1 MPRTTNK
8 GVRFTGEELGRV
20 EKLRAQLPEYSS
32 EADLLH
38 HAALLGILVLATY
51 ATRPGQPSYAGYA
64 PDDLAALLKPR
75 LLPAIDFLLERDALP
90 ALFMAQRTG
99 TSAGMATPVTAEAIG
114 RATPI
119 DKAVAADLEG
129 FGTGFIDD

>member
-8 GVRFTGEELGRV
+8 GVRFTDDELERI
-20 EKLRAQLPEYSS
+20 EKLRAQLTEYSS

-51 ATRPGQPSYAGYA
+51 ATRPGMAPYAGYG

-75 LLPAIDFLLERDALP
+75 LMPAIDFLIARGALPMVFTMQLTSGLGAATTAIADPERDGE
-90 ALFMAQRTG
+90 T
-99 TSAGMATPVTAEAIG
+99 T
-114 RATPI
+114 I
-119 DKAVAADLEG
+119 DDAVAEDLEG
-129 FGTGFIDD
+129 LGSGFMDD

>member
-8 GVRFTGEELGRV
+8 GIRFTDAELERI

-38 HAALLGILVLATY
+38 HAALLGILLLATY
-51 ATRPGQPSYAGYA
+51 ATRPDLPLYAGYG

-75 LLPAIDFLLERDALP
+75 LMPAIDFLIERGALP
-90 ALFMAQRTG
+90 MWFLARLDGSTAPV
-99 TSAGMATPVTAEAIG
+99 ATTVTPEEIG
-114 RATPI
+114 A
-119 DKAVAADLEG
+119 
-129 FGTGFIDD
+129 

>member
-8 GVRFTGEELGRV
+8 GIRFTDAELERI

-51 ATRPGQPSYAGYA
+51 ATRPDLPSYAGYA
-64 PDDLAALLKPR
+64 PDDLAALLKLR
-75 LLPAIDFLLERDALP
+75 LIPAIDFLIERDALP
-90 ALFMAQRTG
+90 MLFMARLDGG
-99 TSAGMATPVTAEAIG
+99 TVH
-114 RATPI
+114 RATTVTPEERG
-119 DKAVAADLEG
+119 ATARN
-129 FGTGFIDD
+129 

>member
-8 GVRFTGEELGRV
+8 GIRFTDAELERI

-51 ATRPGQPSYAGYA
+51 ATRPNLPAYAGYA
-64 PDDLAALLKPR
+64 PDDLAALLKLR
-75 LLPAIDFLLERDALP
+75 LMPAIDFLIERDALP
-90 ALFMAQRTG
+90 MLFMTRLD
-99 TSAGMATPVTAEAIG
+99 SI
-114 RATPI
+114 ATPI
-119 DKAVAADLEG
+119 AIVATPEE
-129 FGTGFIDD
+129 